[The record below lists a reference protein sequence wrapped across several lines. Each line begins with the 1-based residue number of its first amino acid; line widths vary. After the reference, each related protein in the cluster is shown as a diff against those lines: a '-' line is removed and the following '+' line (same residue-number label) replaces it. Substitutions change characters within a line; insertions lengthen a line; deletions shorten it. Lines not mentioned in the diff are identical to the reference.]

1 MTFLDQAVNTFFSN
15 SGGVD
20 FLALLVSVIIIY
32 AIISSIMRPFE
43 V

>member
-15 SGGVD
+15 AGGAD
-20 FLALLVSVIIIY
+20 FLAFLVSVIIIY
-32 AIISSIMRPFE
+32 AIIGSLFRPLD